1 MAPDLMIAELG
12 YRDKVGVVEAVG
24 LTARWLV
31 ENPVRRGSTK
41 ERRMQDPFDYE
52 AEDAIIDAFRSS
64 IGKAAELAA
73 AFDPDFRGRY
83 SPGSDDWRLVDA
95 KN

>member
-1 MAPDLMIAELG
+1 MINELG
-12 YRDKVGVVEAVG
+12 YRDKVNTVAAVG
-24 LTARWLV
+24 LTARYLY
-31 ENPVRRGSTK
+31 ENPVRRGSTM

-52 AEDAIIDAFRSS
+52 AEDAIIDAYRSS
-64 IGKAAELAA
+64 IGRVADLAA
-73 AFDPDFRGRY
+73 AYDPDFRGRY